1 MKSGEDSGHDK
12 LVVRRGVLY
21 IPIFAREN
29 WEAEALEID
38 EPAAVKCLIRDDEI
52 HHSVS
57 VDSVTIVRK
66 SAS

>member
-52 HHSVS
+52 HSIS